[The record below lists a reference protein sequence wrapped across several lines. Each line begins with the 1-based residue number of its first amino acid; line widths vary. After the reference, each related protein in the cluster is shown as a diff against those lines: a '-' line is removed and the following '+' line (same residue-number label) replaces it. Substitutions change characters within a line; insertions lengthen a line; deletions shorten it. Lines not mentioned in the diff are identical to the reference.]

1 MVTKPRQNFTVRPL
15 VTNRAWESND
25 PRYRIYAH
33 ELLVELEAIC
43 TQITA
48 QWPIPKGKTLKEN
61 HPHYMQISKL
71 VLLRDRIADTVLI
84 YSVMAVEGFL
94 NWYGVAR
101 LGERIFNDHFERLGL
116 IPKLRI
122 LLLTCDSIDVAKDD
136 PIIVALNSVA
146 KHRNALVHPKAKE
159 VIGDPE
165 LHKRTSKKLPEVPRE
180 VVANMELFFKEFGW
194 AVPDAAMY
202 LKR

>member
-1 MVTKPRQNFTVRPL
+1 MQGCPCNCLFKNPNNRSQMVTKPRQNFTVRPL

-71 VLLRDRIADTVLI
+71 VPLRDRIADTVLI

-122 LLLTCDSIDVAKDD
+122 LLLTCESIDVAKDD
-136 PIIVALNSVA
+136 LIIVAINSVA
-146 KHRNALVHPKAKE
+146 KLRNALVHPKAMGGGGGPGRRGRAGGGRPGGPGGGGAGGE
-159 VIGDPE
+159 
-165 LHKRTSKKLPEVPRE
+165 
-180 VVANMELFFKEFGW
+180 
-194 AVPDAAMY
+194 
-202 LKR
+202 